1 MAQKF
6 SRYTK
11 GGKVDSS
18 GFWSRTIFTKS
29 YDDLTITISKKYHR
43 RPHLLADDIYGTSEV
58 MWFVL
63 QYNDII
69 DVQTEFV
76 EGRVITLPT
85 VTRFVAGMI

>member
-1 MAQKF
+1 MVQKF

-11 GGKVDSS
+11 GGKKDST
-18 GFWSRTIFTKS
+18 GFWTRTVFSKS
-29 YDDLTITISKKYHR
+29 YDDIKVTISKKYHR
-43 RPHLLADDIYGTSEV
+43 RPHLLASDIYGTSEV

-69 DVQTEFV
+69 DVHTEFV
-76 EGRVITLPT
+76 EGRELTLPT